1 MLKPKDP
8 NDPDDIL
15 VTEDDPDDVKHQQAK
30 SPAVAGEEDAFSGD
44 MSVESPDIDEELEKL
59 GLRGDVNGVRP
70 LGVDEE
76 IQE

>member
-1 MLKPKDP
+1 MVKPKDP
-8 NDPDDIL
+8 SDQDELL
-15 VTEDDPDDVKHQQAK
+15 VPEDDPDDVKHEEAK

-44 MSVESPDIDEELEKL
+44 MPAESPDIDAELEKL
-59 GLRGDVNGVRP
+59 GLRGDVDGVRP